1 MVQKRREVWLLAVQK
16 ERLGAAFTYHG
27 APTSIRKAQPMLV
40 IRPAQPADAPVVMAL
55 IRDLARYE
63 KLLDDVDA
71 DDAMLAG
78 ALFAPQPRVF
88 CDIAQWNAPGA
99 APLAAGFALWFYSF
113 STFRGRHGIHLED
126 LFVRPEHR
134 GLGIGRALLA
144 QLAQRCV
151 REDLARLEWSVLDW
165 NEPAL
170 RFYRSLGA
178 VGLKEWIP
186 HRVTG
191 EALCRLAQDGR

>member
-1 MVQKRREVWLLAVQK
+1 
-16 ERLGAAFTYHG
+16 
-27 APTSIRKAQPMLV
+27 MLE
-40 IRPAQPADAPVVMAL
+40 IRPAAPADANVVMEL

-63 KLLDDVDA
+63 KLFDDVDA
-71 DDAMLAG
+71 DASMLG
-78 ALFAPQPRVF
+78 RALFDPQPRVF
-88 CDIAQWNAPGA
+88 CDIAEWRAPGA
-99 APLAAGFALWFYSF
+99 APVAAGFALWFYNF
-113 STFRGRHGIHLED
+113 STFRGRHGLYLED

-134 GLGIGRALLA
+134 GRGIGRALLV

-151 REDLARLEWSVLDW
+151 REDLARLEWAVLDW

-178 VGLKEWIP
+178 LGLKEWIP

-191 EALCRLAQDGR
+191 DALLALSRTSG